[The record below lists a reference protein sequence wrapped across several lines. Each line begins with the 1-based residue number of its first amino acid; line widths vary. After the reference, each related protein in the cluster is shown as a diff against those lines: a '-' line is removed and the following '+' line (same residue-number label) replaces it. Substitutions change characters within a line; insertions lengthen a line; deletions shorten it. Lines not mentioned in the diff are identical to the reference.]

1 MTINLEF
8 ILNEN
13 SQYIKVIKDD
23 YQPHEKRFFELW
35 KHFSCWLLL
44 TDKQVLPLVNTH
56 FLISYKNLMLRKQLL
71 PDKFE

>member
-23 YQPHEKRFFELW
+23 YQPHEKRFLNFEKIFHVDCYSLINR
-35 KHFSCWLLL
+35 FSL
-44 TDKQVLPLVNTH
+44 
-56 FLISYKNLMLRKQLL
+56 
-71 PDKFE
+71 

>member
-35 KHFSCWLLL
+35 KIFHVDCYSLINRFSL
-44 TDKQVLPLVNTH
+44 
-56 FLISYKNLMLRKQLL
+56 
-71 PDKFE
+71 

>member
-23 YQPHEKRFFELW
+23 YQPHEKRFFEL
-35 KHFSCWLLL
+35 FMLI
-44 TDKQVLPLVNTH
+44 VTH
-56 FLISYKNLMLRKQLL
+56 
-71 PDKFE
+71 

>member
-23 YQPHEKRFFELW
+23 YQPRIYFK
-35 KHFSCWLLL
+35 
-44 TDKQVLPLVNTH
+44 
-56 FLISYKNLMLRKQLL
+56 
-71 PDKFE
+71 